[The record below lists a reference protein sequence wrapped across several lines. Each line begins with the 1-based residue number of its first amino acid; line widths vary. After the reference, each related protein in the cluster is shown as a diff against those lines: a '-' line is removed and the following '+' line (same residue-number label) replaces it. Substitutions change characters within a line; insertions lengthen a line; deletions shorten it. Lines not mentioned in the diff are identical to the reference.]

1 MRKEVRKEEKV
12 TIIDIQTILQS
23 MVKTYQTMVRYLQDT
38 VKALQD
44 LVKVEDKTTILKP
57 NLVGI
62 SETHQ

>member
-23 MVKTYQTMVRYLQDT
+23 MVKNYQTMVRNLQDT
-38 VKALQD
+38 VK
-44 LVKVEDKTTILKP
+44 VEDKATILKP

-62 SETHQ
+62 SKTHQ

>member
-23 MVKTYQTMVRYLQDT
+23 MVKTYQTMVRNLQDT

-44 LVKVEDKTTILKP
+44 LVKVEDKATILKP
-57 NLVGI
+57 SLVGI
-62 SETHQ
+62 RKTHQ